1 LLIEGWLEHSRH
13 LGSVAFAVI
22 RDRSGRVQLMWSLE
36 DATEDSRTCESNFHQ
51 FRSVPEESIVRVF
64 GCWRRRPEKEIKA
77 DQLNGDLEVVVHD
90 VEVLNRRSST
100 SLPFPTE
107 HAKTGTNITNEALRL
122 QYRYLDLRRHK
133 LHTNIKT
140 RSKMT
145 HILRQFL
152 HQKDF
157 IEIETPTLFKSTPE
171 GAREFLVPTR
181 TKNKFYALPQSPQ
194 QYKQLLMT
202 AGFERYFQVARCY
215 RDESGRADRQPEFT
229 QLDIEMSFVDAD
241 AVMSIVEEMLRDLF
255 SQLNQMGAISAVPK
269 CLRIKEE
276 GEANR
281 STQPL
286 KRMTYHEAMNSYGTD
301 KPDLRYGMK
310 IVEFSDICR
319 DAGLDPKSGWCAAA
333 KGINAKGLGAK
344 LSRKDISKLRESILH
359 PFADRVYPVKV
370 DSSGNIKLPKVL
382 LPLAT
387 HRERMEKL
395 FDISPGDLLFVTSS
409 GDTPL
414 LAAEA
419 LGQYRIKAASAQM
432 DLGILSEAS
441 IRDISNYEAL
451 WITDFPLFEEA
462 AVAVGSSTSSSSS
475 SSSSPSAITEPPSVL
490 LKSVHH
496 PFTAPTKESL
506 QFLEKESNGLLGEKE
521 PAEEA
526 ANDQV
531 VAATTAST
539 ATNLLSEKILKM
551 EDGLKSQAYDLVIN
565 GMELGGGSIRIH
577 DAKLQR
583 MIFGVLGSSS
593 SSSSSSTT
601 QAAAA
606 PPSSS
611 PSSLNDI
618 KRQKEGGSSTCSNSD
633 STTTTATTATTATTT
648 TTTTTTTNTN
658 EDFKHLTD
666 ALGFGTPPHGG
677 IAIGVDRLAAILCSE
692 DNIREVI
699 AFPKNT
705 YGNDPMTGAPS
716 NVCEEAL
723 SEYHISLLGCGG
735 KPSKNPVKI
744 K

>member
-1 LLIEGWLEHSRH
+1 
-13 LGSVAFAVI
+13 
-22 RDRSGRVQLMWSLE
+22 MWSLE

-157 IEIETPTLFKSTPE
+157 IEIGRGEGGGAVMMLMSCIYCYLKNSSNNSGLMSTPE

-583 MIFGVLGSSS
+583 MIFGVLG
-593 SSSSSSTT
+593 
-601 QAAAA
+601 
-606 PPSSS
+606 
-611 PSSLNDI
+611 
-618 KRQKEGGSSTCSNSD
+618 
-633 STTTTATTATTATTT
+633 
-648 TTTTTTTNTN
+648 
-658 EDFKHLTD
+658 
-666 ALGFGTPPHGG
+666 FGTPPHGG